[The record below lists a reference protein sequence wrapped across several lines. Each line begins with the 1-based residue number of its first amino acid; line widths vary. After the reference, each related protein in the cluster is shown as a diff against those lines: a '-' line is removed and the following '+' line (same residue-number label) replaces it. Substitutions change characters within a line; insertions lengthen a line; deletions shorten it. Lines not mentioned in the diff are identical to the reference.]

1 MSLSR
6 RSFFRTAGAAGVGLV
21 SSDLIGAR
29 GREALAAMIES
40 PAIDIHLRA
49 ERFGGQVAQ
58 QGAPAGRAIKIKIGS
73 NENAY
78 GPGPAALDAARSML
92 APVAG
97 RYPANV
103 PNLTM
108 AIAKQFGVEP
118 QNVLVGTGSGE
129 VIEAAVLAFTS
140 ASRPLVSALP
150 TWESPARTARR
161 IKAAVKDIAVDR
173 DLKLDLAATAA
184 AAKGAGLVFFCNPNN
199 PTGTVHSKTAVTKFV
214 EDVLAASPSTTIILD
229 EAYYDFVVDP
239 SYATGVPLAMKYPR
253 VIVTRTF
260 SKVHGMAGLRVGFAI
275 GHPDTLKAIEP
286 HKTGELNVLSA
297 AAAGAS
303 IQDTAHIAKQR
314 DQIRASLETTV
325 RTFKEAGCR
334 VSDSQANFIFAD
346 VKRPAKEFREACER
360 MGVLIGRDFPPLTNW
375 ARVSIGTADE
385 MRVANDV
392 FKKVLAAPA
401 ATASR

>member
-6 RSFFRTAGAAGVGLV
+6 RSFFRTAGAASVGLI
-21 SSDLIGAR
+21 SSDLVGAR
-29 GREALAAMIES
+29 GREARVAMIES
-40 PAIDIHLRA
+40 PAAGIAQPGAQARRA
-49 ERFGGQVAQ
+49 
-58 QGAPAGRAIKIKIGS
+58 IKIGS

-92 APVAG
+92 GPATG

-103 PNLTM
+103 PDLTA
-108 AIAKQFGVEP
+108 AIARQFGVEP
-118 QNVLVGTGSGE
+118 QNVLIGTGSGE
-129 VIEAAVLAFTS
+129 VIEAAVKAFTS
-140 ASRPLVSALP
+140 ANRPLISALP
-150 TWESPARTARR
+150 TWESPARTARQ

-214 EDVLAASPSTTIILD
+214 EDLLAASPNTTILLD

-260 SKVHGMAGLRVGFAI
+260 SKVHGMAGLRVGYAI

-286 HKTGELNVLSA
+286 HKTGELNVVSA

-303 IQDTAHIAKQR
+303 IQDAAHIAKQR

-360 MGVLIGRDFPPLTNW
+360 LGVLIGRDFPPLTNW

>member
-6 RSFFRTAGAAGVGLV
+6 RSFFRTAGAASVGLI
-21 SSDLIGAR
+21 SSDVIGAR

-40 PAIDIHLRA
+40 PAVDI
-49 ERFGGQVAQ
+49 AQ
-58 QGAPAGRAIKIKIGS
+58 QGAQARSAIKIGS

-78 GPGPAALDAARSML
+78 GPGPAALDAARSVL
-92 APVAG
+92 GPTTG
-97 RYPANV
+97 RYPANL
-103 PNLTM
+103 PNLTT
-108 AIAKQFGVEP
+108 AISRHFGVEP

-129 VIEAAVLAFTS
+129 VIEAAVVAFTS

-199 PTGTVHSKTAVTKFV
+199 PTGTVHSKAAVTKFV
-214 EDVLAASPSTTIILD
+214 EEVLAASPNTTILLD

-260 SKVHGMAGLRVGFAI
+260 SKVHGMAGLRVGYAI

-286 HKTGELNVLSA
+286 HKTGELNVVSA

-314 DQIRASLETTV
+314 DQIRATLETTV

-375 ARVSIGTADE
+375 ARVSIGTGDE

>member
-6 RSFFRTAGAAGVGLV
+6 RSFFRTAGAAGVGLL
-21 SSDLIGAR
+21 SSDVIAAR

-40 PAIDIHLRA
+40 PATG
-49 ERFGGQVAQ
+49 FAQ
-58 QGAPAGRAIKIKIGS
+58 QGAQARRAIKIAS

-92 APVAG
+92 GPVSG
-97 RYPANV
+97 RYPGNV
-103 PNLTM
+103 PDLAA
-108 AIAKQFGVEP
+108 AIAKHFGVEP
-118 QNVLVGTGSGE
+118 RNVLLGTGSGE
-129 VIEAAVLAFTS
+129 VIEAAVMAFTS
-140 ASRPLVSALP
+140 SSRPLVSALP
-150 TWESPARTARR
+150 TWENPARKARQ
-161 IKAAVKDIAVDR
+161 IKASVRDIAVGA

-214 EDVLAASPSTTIILD
+214 EDVLAASPNTTILLD

-239 SYATGVPLAMKYPR
+239 SYATGLPLAMKYPR

-260 SKVHGMAGLRVGFAI
+260 SKVHGMAGLRVGYAI

-286 HKTGELNVLSA
+286 HKTGDLNVISA
-297 AAAGAS
+297 AAAAAS

-314 DQIRASLETTV
+314 DQIRTSLESTA
-325 RTFKEAGCR
+325 RTFKEAGCT
-334 VSDSQANFIFAD
+334 VSDSQANFILAD
-346 VKRPAKEFREACER
+346 VKRPAKEFRQACER
-360 MGVLIGRDFPPLTNW
+360 MGVFVGRDFPPLTNW

-392 FKKVLAAPA
+392 FKKVLAAPTST
-401 ATASR
+401 TASR

>member
-6 RSFFRTAGAAGVGLV
+6 RSFFRTAGAAGVGLI
-21 SSDLIGAR
+21 SSDVIAAR
-29 GREALAAMIES
+29 GREALAAIIES
-40 PAIDIHLRA
+40 PAVDI
-49 ERFGGQVAQ
+49 AQ
-58 QGAPAGRAIKIKIGS
+58 QGAQARRAIKISS

-103 PNLTM
+103 PDLTA
-108 AIAKQFGVEP
+108 AIARHFGVEP

-129 VIEAAVLAFTS
+129 VIEAAVAAFTS

-150 TWESPARTARR
+150 TWESPARTARQF
-161 IKAAVKDIAVDR
+161 KAAVKDIAVDK

-214 EDVLAASPSTTIILD
+214 EDVLAASPNTTILLD

-253 VIVTRTF
+253 VLVTRTF
-260 SKVHGMAGLRVGFAI
+260 SKVHGMAGLRVGYAI
-275 GHPDTLKAIEP
+275 GHADTLKAIGP
-286 HKTGELNVLSA
+286 HKTGDLNVLSA
-297 AAAGAS
+297 AAAAAS

-314 DQIRASLETTV
+314 DLIRTTLETTV

-334 VSDSQANFIFAD
+334 VSDSQANFILAD
-346 VKRPAKEFREACER
+346 VKRPAKEFRQACER

-385 MRVANDV
+385 MRAANDV
-392 FKKVLAAPA
+392 FKKVLAAPTT
-401 ATASR
+401 TASR